1 MLWSYCIP
9 INISHKFSLKRLI
22 AIIHIQLNK
31 ISMIVKC
38 FHVNWFSTVLYAEFY
53 NYLTNQQSDDFF
65 TNEVLFQITATLI
78 LQLVQH
84 TALGPHCTFNTRT
97 CDQSFFFSRRLPTL
111 TIEYRHINIQWYV
124 LHTHWIP
131 AAVEDPV
138 LYTFFLTF
146 SETLP
151 AQSQEPSVCPW
162 CWNAAFPPAD

>member
-97 CDQSFFFSRRLPTL
+97 CDQSFFFFFPEAANFNNRVPT
-111 TIEYRHINIQWYV
+111 HQ
-124 LHTHWIP
+124 HTMVRAPHTLNP
-131 AAVEDPV
+131 SSCRGPSPV
-138 LYTFFLTF
+138 QIFFDILRNA
-146 SETLP
+146 P
-151 AQSQEPSVCPW
+151 CPEPGT
-162 CWNAAFPPAD
+162 

>member
-9 INISHKFSLKRLI
+9 INISHNFSLKRLI

-65 TNEVLFQITATLI
+65 KNEVLFQITATALS

-84 TALGPHCTFNTRT
+84 TVMGPHCTFNTWT
-97 CDQSFFFSRRLPTL
+97 CDQSFFFRRLPTL
-111 TIEYRHINIQWYV
+111 TIEYRHINTQCYV

-131 AAVEDPV
+131 AGVEDPV
-138 LYTFFLTF
+138 LYRFFFFFKIAHCL
-146 SETLP
+146 
-151 AQSQEPSVCPW
+151 EPGT
-162 CWNAAFPPAD
+162 